1 MNVAIFGGTGF
12 VGGYLVDGLLA
23 AGHPVYALVRQG
35 SEAKLR
41 ASGLCRV
48 TKGDLGDEDAIQEV
62 VSHCDAVIY
71 NVGLLR
77 EFPSQGITFEE
88 AHYEGV
94 RRVVEAAK
102 EAGVRRFLLMSANGV
117 EAAST
122 PYQETKLRA
131 ERLVE
136 ASGLDATIFRPSVIF
151 GDPRGTMEIATQLYE
166 DLVKPPV
173 PAPGFHTG
181 LSPASGRVLMSP
193 VHVEDVAAAFVT
205 ALEDPATFGKT
216 FRLGG
221 PDELSWAEMI
231 ERVAAAAGKKKT
243 VLPVPIGLM
252 KLGATMLDW
261 LPAFPVTRDQLT
273 MLAQGNTVPVDPL
286 QALIGNAPRAF
297 NTETLDYLRK
307 PA

>member
-1 MNVAIFGGTGF
+1 MKVGIFGGTGF
-12 VGGYLVDGLLA
+12 VGGYLVDALLA
-23 AGHPVYALVRQG
+23 AGHPVHALVRRG
-35 SEAKLR
+35 SEDKLQ

-48 TKGDLGDEDAIQEV
+48 TEGDLADEAAIKAV
-62 VSHCDAVIY
+62 VSRCDAVIY

-77 EFPSQGITFEE
+77 EYPSQGITFEE

-136 ASGLDATIFRPSVIF
+136 ASGLDATIFQPSVIF
-151 GDPRGTMEIATQLYE
+151 GDPRGTMEIATQLYQ
-166 DLVKPPV
+166 DLVRPPV

-181 LSPASGRVLMSP
+181 RSAASGPVLMSP
-193 VHVEDVAAAFVT
+193 VHVEDVAAAFVS
-205 ALEDPATFGKT
+205 ALENPATFGKT

-221 PDELSWAEMI
+221 PEELSWIEMI
-231 ERVAAAAGKKKT
+231 ERVAAAVGKKKT
-243 VLPVPIGLM
+243 VLPVPIGFM
-252 KLGATMLDW
+252 RLGATMLDW

-273 MLAQGNTVPVDPL
+273 MLAQGNTAPTEAL
-286 QALIGNAPRAF
+286 QELVGNTPRTFDAE
-297 NTETLDYLRK
+297 NLAYLRRA
-307 PA
+307 P